1 MLYLKKTHKFGVRL
15 PKSVHKAYNID
26 AENVN
31 VLFSNSISNEMTDFK
46 VDFKD
51 IDDGGHVPIGYAY
64 VSCHI
69 IFDVKKEAFFQK
81 ARLVAGVHMTDTP
94 ATINYYNVVSFGN
107 VWLDLVIAELNY
119 LEFK

>member
-1 MLYLKKTHKFGVRL
+1 
-15 PKSVHKAYNID
+15 
-26 AENVN
+26 
-31 VLFSNSISNEMTDFK
+31 MTDFK
-46 VDFKD
+46 VAFKA
-51 IDDGGHVPIGYAY
+51 IYDDEHVPIGYAY
-64 VSCHI
+64 VCCRI